1 MLNKRY
7 GGEESGRLV
16 EQAHLPRPTGAASS
30 YRLKLQSGCMT
41 YLLLSDVH
49 ANMGALE
56 AVLTHAAG
64 RGWDAVSDPVLFLGD
79 AVGYGREPNE
89 VLNRLRELEP
99 AIALRGNHEAVLLRL
114 AADPSLRVAP
124 NYEVTKTQVNELSAA
139 NRAFVEGTTMS
150 HLSERW
156 GAVHGALRTPWEYL
170 ISVPVARANEPRMER
185 PLYFV
190 GHTHVPAVFTKTAAG
205 RWYSLVCR
213 DELTFSLEPGGAAF
227 VNPGS
232 VGGPRDGLGASYGL
246 YDDEARRATL
256 YRLPV

>member
-1 MLNKRY
+1 
-7 GGEESGRLV
+7 
-16 EQAHLPRPTGAASS
+16 
-30 YRLKLQSGCMT
+30 MT

-64 RGWDAVSDPVLFLGD
+64 QGWNAVSDPVLFLGD

-89 VLNRLRELEP
+89 VLDRLRELKLT
-99 AIALRGNHEAVLLRL
+99 IALRGNHEAVLLRL

-124 NYEVTKTQVNELSAA
+124 NYEVTKTQVDELSEA
-139 NRAFVEGTTMS
+139 NRAFVEQTTMS
-150 HLSERW
+150 HLAEQW

-190 GHTHVPAVFTKTAAG
+190 GHTHVPAVFARNAAG

-213 DELTFSLEPGGAAF
+213 GELVFNLEPGGAAF

-246 YDDEARRATL
+246 YDDEAGRVTL